1 MNDEYYMSLA
11 IEEAK
16 KAAGVN
22 EVTVGAVIVY
32 NDQVIAKCHNYK
44 EHSNRTIAHAEIL
57 AIEKANCYFDSWY
70 LNDCTLYVTLEPCM
84 MCTGAIVQSRIKR
97 VVFGAADSRWPG
109 MSTLLNDYTYN
120 HEVELTSG
128 VLKEDCSSIL
138 SNYFRSKRRIC

>member
-16 KAAGVN
+16 KAAELN
-22 EVTVGAVIVY
+22 EVPVGAVIVY
-32 NDQVIAKCHNYK
+32 NDQVIAKSHNYK
-44 EHSNRTIAHAEIL
+44 EHSNRTVAHAEIL
-57 AIEKANCYFDSWY
+57 VIEQANHFFDSWY

-97 VVFGAADSRWPG
+97 VVFGAPDSRWPG

-120 HEVELTSG
+120 HEVNLTSG
-128 VLKEDCSSIL
+128 VLKEECSRIL
-138 SNYFRSKRRIC
+138 SEYFRSKRRIC